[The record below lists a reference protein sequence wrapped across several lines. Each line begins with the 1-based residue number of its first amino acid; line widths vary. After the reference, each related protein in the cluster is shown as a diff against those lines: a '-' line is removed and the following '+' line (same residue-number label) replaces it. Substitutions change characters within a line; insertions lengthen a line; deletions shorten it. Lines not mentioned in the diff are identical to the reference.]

1 MADSIGFEP
10 MHRLPDEGLAI
21 PCNNHSANYP
31 MAETVRFEL
40 TGPCDPVV
48 FKTTAIDQ
56 LCHISYGLSMDSPH
70 ILTLRI
76 VI

>member
-1 MADSIGFEP
+1 
-10 MHRLPDEGLAI
+10 MHRFPSEGLAI
-21 PCNNHSANYP
+21 PCINHSANCP
-31 MAETVRFEL
+31 VLAETVRFEL
-40 TGPCDPVV
+40 TGPFDPVV

-56 LCHISYGLSMDSPH
+56 LCHISYGISTDFPH